1 MKLLVLLTQIGFGV
15 LLVGGWELA
24 THSGVI
30 DPQLL
35 PPPSTVLLT
44 LGDLM
49 GNVAFL
55 NECSDTVVRVLAAF
69 IIGAPIA
76 LAVVFMMARN
86 SWSATPLHPPSNP
99 SLTL

>member
-15 LLVGGWELA
+15 LLIGGWELA
-24 THSGVI
+24 TRSGVI

-35 PPPSTVLLT
+35 SPPSTVLLT

-49 GNVAFL
+49 GNVVFL
-55 NECSDTVVRVLAAF
+55 NECSDTVARVLAAF

-76 LAVVFMMARN
+76 LAVGFMMGENICLRWRRR
-86 SWSATPLHPPSNP
+86 S
-99 SLTL
+99 